1 MFTIASYNP
10 IYLMCSLRGQ
20 DMMKTDA
27 GKRMALHRHRVME
40 DFLTEFGREWDGK
53 A

>member
-1 MFTIASYNP
+1 
-10 IYLMCSLRGQ
+10 
-20 DMMKTDA
+20 MMKTDA